1 MVLCCRLSRF
11 ACFRESLWSFQPL
24 RLFWWFRFG
33 RYDRFA
39 RFVLLFQVLV
49 HALFSMLYPEQL
61 LISTELWFDSISL
74 SLGFLKN
81 NEVGFYALER
91 CLAVFPESPYLAS
104 VSARD
109 RGENWHESKKRNEG
123 GEGGAYRSPE
133 KTVSLFHWHV
143 VLLSLQLLLKM
154 SLCPT
159 KGGISLQC
167 YQRKFLMGARENK
180 IQISQELWN
189 CTGKILCARSFC
201 EIGSLFSRA
210 PIRNILWCY

>member
-61 LISTELWFDSISL
+61 LVSTELWFDSISL

-133 KTVSLFHWHV
+133 KTVSLCHWHV
-143 VLLSLQLLLKM
+143 VYSCFLKCRYAQQKVGFHC
-154 SLCPT
+154 SVT
-159 KGGISLQC
+159 KENISWEPEKI
-167 YQRKFLMGARENK
+167 RFKFHRNCEN
-180 IQISQELWN
+180 
-189 CTGKILCARSFC
+189 TGKILCARSFC